1 MKTFISSPTFSNSLL
16 SGLLTGI
23 IAALLNLVYVIVYR
37 ESTNFG
43 SDLVVM
49 PLTIFIGFPILMVLA
64 GLAYFLL
71 QKHLHSGSQMVYE
84 HLFYRHDRAVNPNHP
99 GYQHESWGFAD
110 RSQGTFP
117 WDGGHYFS
125 SGCFSDSLS
134 GQAFKNISVKFIKKF
149 KIAEY

>member
-1 MKTFISSPTFSNSLL
+1 MKTFISSPSFSNSLL

-64 GLAYFLL
+64 GSAYYLFR
-71 QKHLHSGSQMVYE
+71 KHLHLGAKWFMIICFISMIVLLILTLQDTRMNNGALLTGARGLFLGMVVITFLLAAFLIPY
-84 HLFYRHDRAVNPNHP
+84 LARH
-99 GYQHESWGFAD
+99 S
-110 RSQGTFP
+110 
-117 WDGGHYFS
+117 
-125 SGCFSDSLS
+125 
-134 GQAFKNISVKFIKKF
+134 
-149 KIAEY
+149 KIYL

>member
-1 MKTFISSPTFSNSLL
+1 MKTFISSPSFSNSLL

-64 GLAYFLL
+64 GSAYYLFR
-71 QKHLHSGSQMVYE
+71 KHLHSGAKWFMIICFISMIVLLILTLQDTRMNNGALLTGARGLFLGMVVITFLLAAFLIPY
-84 HLFYRHDRAVNPNHP
+84 LARH
-99 GYQHESWGFAD
+99 S
-110 RSQGTFP
+110 
-117 WDGGHYFS
+117 
-125 SGCFSDSLS
+125 
-134 GQAFKNISVKFIKKF
+134 
-149 KIAEY
+149 KIYL